1 MSQAEAR
8 RDDMMGGAAFPAEAD
23 AAILAS
29 CARGDPLSLRWFV
42 VRYQPLVFAYLSRTL
57 GHGAHVED
65 LAQDVFL
72 RAFRAIGQFEARGSS
87 RCSTWLLTI
96 AANAAIDFRR
106 RRREVLCDGKTDPD
120 LVDFATPETEHYRGE
135 IGLALQRAASSL
147 PDEQRDAFVLA
158 EFHDLSMEEMAAVAG
173 VPVGTIKARLSRAR
187 ARLRELLGE
196 MWEERR

>member
-8 RDDMMGGAAFPAEAD
+8 RDDMGDAAFPTEAD
-23 AAILAS
+23 APVLAS

-42 VRYQPLVFAYLSRTL
+42 VHYQPLVFAYLSRTL

-72 RAFRAIGQFEARGSS
+72 RAFRAIGQFEPRASS

-96 AANAAIDFRR
+96 AANAAVDFRR
-106 RRREVLCDGKTDPD
+106 RRREVLRDADIEPD

-135 IGLALQRAASSL
+135 IGAALQRAAALLS
-147 PDEQRDAFVLA
+147 DEQCDAFVLA
-158 EFHDLSMEEMAAVAG
+158 EFHDLSMEEMAVVTG